1 MADAEPTTATER
13 AYAQLR
19 ELLTSENVG
28 AGDHLGE
35 VALAEWLGISRT
47 PVRAALQRLELD
59 QLVHRNQH
67 SGYSVAGLTPT
78 DVKEISDVLRLVDT
92 AGFIRAATNLT
103 EEQGI
108 ALRECAGAMAAAA
121 ERRDLD
127 HWTDRDRAFHELLQ
141 KASNHSLFS
150 DIAAK
155 QRRRLHRFWTSAPGR
170 LERLGLCA
178 EEHAAIARAVTDS
191 DHEAIERLVNEHI
204 DHMEASLISQLAAA
218 RPFISTNG
226 SALDHV

>member
-1 MADAEPTTATER
+1 MAEPTNATER

-19 ELLTSENVG
+19 ELLTSDNVS
-28 AGDHLGE
+28 AGDHLRE

-59 QLVHRNQH
+59 QLVRRSGH

-78 DVKEISDVLRLVDT
+78 DVGEICDVLRLVDT
-92 AGFIRAATNLT
+92 ALFIRAAENLT

-108 ALRECAGAMAAAA
+108 ALRECVDTMAAAA
-121 ERRDLD
+121 ERRDLEQ
-127 HWTDRDRAFHELLQ
+127 WTDGDKVFHELLQ
-141 KASNHSLFS
+141 KASDHALLA

-170 LERLGLCA
+170 LERLALCA
-178 EEHAAIARAVTDS
+178 EEHASIARSVADS
-191 DHEAIERLVNEHI
+191 DHKAIGRLVNEHI
-204 DHMEASLISQLAAA
+204 DHMEASLISQLDVA
-218 RPFISTNG
+218 RPFISVNG